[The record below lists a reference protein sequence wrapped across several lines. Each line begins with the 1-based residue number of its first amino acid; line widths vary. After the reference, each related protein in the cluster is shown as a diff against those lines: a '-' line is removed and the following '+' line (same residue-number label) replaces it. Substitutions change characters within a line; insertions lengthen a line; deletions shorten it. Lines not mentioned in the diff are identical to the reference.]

1 MPAVTEAPPTI
12 EEVIEEDFSLDTG
25 EAPPIFGRCP
35 VCGKPLLP
43 RDRLTGQPKAPP
55 AGTGYQSRAKCSGC
69 GTIICYLGNGKWRP
83 LFDSDLSE
91 DDLQADKFDSMFQ

>member
-1 MPAVTEAPPTI
+1 MRNIPGFLLRAENGKIDPSTPKEYRPMPAVTEAPPVI

-35 VCGKPLLP
+35 VCGKPLFP

-55 AGTGYQSRAKCSGC
+55 AGTGYESRAKCSGC
-69 GTIICYLGNGKWRP
+69 GTII
-83 LFDSDLSE
+83 
-91 DDLQADKFDSMFQ
+91 